1 MPNQDD
7 NTKLVPE
14 PKSEEAEIGPDTEP
28 MVESDD
34 LPF

>member
-7 NTKLVPE
+7 NGKSVPE
-14 PKSEEAEIGPDTEP
+14 PKSEESEIRPETEQ
-28 MVESDD
+28 MVEPDD